1 MESSKNTYIQQPVHG
16 AQELAH
22 HAQVPA
28 TCPHSAPHA
37 PIAAHGAQIPAA
49 PTILIIVSWNGSP
62 LIESVVPIYLEATTV
77 FSFKSLVIDE
87 HRISIHR
94 TEDST
99 LPPILNAVEIYVVRQ
114 RDALPT
120 FEEDVEA
127 ISDVKESYRVQR
139 NWVGDPCEP
148 KNYSWVGL
156 KCNYSTS
163 LPPRIVSLNLSRSN
177 LSGIIT
183 PAISNLAFLES
194 LDLSNNN
201 LTGSMPQFLE
211 ELKSLKYLNLRGNQ
225 LSGFV
230 STNLQERSKNGLLS
244 LRVDDKNL
252 SGSSNKK
259 KVIAPIIASLTSVL
273 VLLVIAILYWKHRR
287 RNETSKEEMNMINI
301 GSGTVVSNLLAELLM
316 TVHHKNLVSFIGY
329 CDEGDKMALIY
340 EHMANGN
347 LKECLS
353 GRIFHDSDCT

>member
-1 MESSKNTYIQQPVHG
+1 MANSIGFILFLVFCFGVKVLVH
-16 AQELAH
+16 AH
-22 HAQVPA
+22 RQ
-28 TCPHSAPHA
+28 T
-37 PIAAHGAQIPAA
+37 A

-87 HRISIHR
+87 HRISIHS

-148 KNYSWVGL
+148 KNYTWEGL

-163 LPPRIVSLNLSRSN
+163 LPPRIESEQKQSEWNNNFNL
-177 LSGIIT
+177 T
-183 PAISNLAFLES
+183 FLES
-194 LDLSNNN
+194 LDLSNNNLTGSMPQFLEELKSLKYLNLRGNQISGFVSTNLQERSKNGLLTLRDLSNNN

-244 LRVDDKNL
+244 LSTQLKSEDTLK
-252 SGSSNKK
+252 
-259 KVIAPIIASLTSVL
+259 L
-273 VLLVIAILYWKHRR
+273 VVFVFELRGGDEYDQHRIRKSFTLLELGK
-287 RNETSKEEMNMINI
+287 ETSN
-301 GSGTVVSNLLAELLM
+301 SN
-316 TVHHKNLVSFIGY
+316 
-329 CDEGDKMALIY
+329 
-340 EHMANGN
+340 
-347 LKECLS
+347 
-353 GRIFHDSDCT
+353 